1 MTPQQPPGF
10 GLVLSPAG
18 DNAWQMR
25 ERAAREF
32 PRRAQ
37 TPVRQDG
44 GFLMSVQR
52 CSVRPVNRLDYV
64 DLHGSQR
71 HRAPCR
77 SF

>member
-32 PRRAQ
+32 PRCAQ
-37 TPVRQDG
+37 TLVRQDG
-44 GFLMSVQR
+44 GFLMSVR
-52 CSVRPVNRLDYV
+52 SRAVRPHRLDYV

-77 SF
+77 SS